1 LGASARDTL
10 AVSAH
15 RSGGLVTTTY
25 GLTAGHELVFWTVA
39 AALLLAGA
47 LEPRMSI
54 LQRARVNF
62 VALGLLVVV
71 VLYGINA
78 YKTAFHVYN
87 IIG

>member
-1 LGASARDTL
+1 
-10 AVSAH
+10 
-15 RSGGLVTTTY
+15 VTTTY
-25 GLTAGHELVFWTVA
+25 GLTAGHELVFWVVA

-47 LEPRMSI
+47 LEPRVPI

-62 VALGLLVVV
+62 VALGLLVVA
-71 VLYGINA
+71 VLYALNA